1 MIDLRINR
9 ECDWLH
15 ATINEEDNS
24 KNFIRFRFK
33 ETKDKKKIIRKVITY
48 LEDIYESWEN

>member
-1 MIDLRINR
+1 MIDLEISR

-33 ETKDKKKIIRKVITY
+33 EIKDKKKIIRKVITY
-48 LEDIYESWEN
+48 LEDIYES

>member
-1 MIDLRINR
+1 MIDLKINR

-24 KNFIRFRFK
+24 KNLIRFRFK
-33 ETKDKKKIIRKVITY
+33 EIKDKKKIIRKVITY
-48 LEDIYESWEN
+48 LEDIYES